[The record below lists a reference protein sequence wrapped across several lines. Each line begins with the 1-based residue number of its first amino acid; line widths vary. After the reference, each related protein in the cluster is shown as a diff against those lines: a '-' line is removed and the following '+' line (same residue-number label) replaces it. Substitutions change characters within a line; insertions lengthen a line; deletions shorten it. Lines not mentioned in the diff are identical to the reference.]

1 MTVQSLHEDRKFLLK
16 MHGDAVIRSDRVLT
30 RSEYAEHYGSADA
43 TKIDWERQLPRA
55 LRLILTAC
63 HATVVPN
70 QLALS
75 FEEAAY
81 DDKDRLKHAADAEAL
96 GAMVRQLIEFSQRMM

>member
-1 MTVQSLHEDRKFLLK
+1 MIPGVLLL
-16 MHGDAVIRSDRVLT
+16 AVIGAAAGMIATRLMRVD
-30 RSEYAEHYGSADA
+30 AD
-43 TKIDWERQLPRA
+43 LPTAMGLGVLGALVGGFA

-75 FEEAAY
+75 FAEAAY
-81 DDKDRLKHAADAEAL
+81 DDKDRLKHAADIEAM
-96 GAMVRQLIEFSQRMM
+96 GAMVRQLIEFSQRMT